1 MRQPMKTIEVPN
13 HIRGLIFDCDG
24 TLVDSMPLH
33 MKAWK
38 HAITEAGLPWDYE
51 FFFSKKG
58 MEGRDILEE
67 YGVHIAAALDAD
79 EICGVK
85 QEYFLRHFT
94 EIRPLEPVVSIA
106 LRYKGILPM
115 AVASGGK
122 LSNVQMELDSAKI
135 GNIFT
140 ALVTADDD
148 VAPKPSPDIFLE
160 AARRLNV
167 PPYLC
172 QVFEDGDLGL
182 EAAGKAG
189 MLVTDVRPFLEK

>member
-1 MRQPMKTIEVPN
+1 MKTIEVPN
-13 HIRGLIFDCDG
+13 YIRGLIFDCDG

-33 MKAWK
+33 MKAWEF
-38 HAITEAGLPWDYE
+38 AIKQAGWPWDYD

-58 MEGRDILEE
+58 MEGRDILDE
-67 YGVHIAAALDAD
+67 YGSQLGASLDS
-79 EICGVK
+79 EKICNVK
-85 QEYFLRHFT
+85 QEFFMRHFT
-94 EIRPLEPVVSIA
+94 EVRPLEPIVNVA
-106 LRYKGILPM
+106 LRYAGVLPM

-122 LSNVQMELDSAKI
+122 RSNVQLELDSANI

-148 VAPKPSPDIFLE
+148 VEPKPSPDIFLE

-167 PPYLC
+167 PPNLC

-182 EAAGKAG
+182 EAARKAG
-189 MLVTDVRPFLEK
+189 MLGTDIRPFLEQ

>member
-1 MRQPMKTIEVPN
+1 
-13 HIRGLIFDCDG
+13 
-24 TLVDSMPLH
+24 
-33 MKAWK
+33 
-38 HAITEAGLPWDYE
+38 
-51 FFFSKKG
+51 
-58 MEGRDILEE
+58 
-67 YGVHIAAALDAD
+67 
-79 EICGVK
+79 
-85 QEYFLRHFT
+85 
-94 EIRPLEPVVSIA
+94 
-106 LRYKGILPM
+106 M

-167 PPYLC
+167 PPHLC